1 MEIAMLSDRV
11 LVREDKKQEK
21 SKGGLFIPDNA
32 KERPLRGD
40 VMCVGPGRVTDSG
53 ETLLCT
59 VKAGDK
65 VLYGK
70 YSGTEVELD
79 GREFMIIRETD
90 IFAVLRGDE
99 DG

>member
-1 MEIAMLSDRV
+1 M
-11 LVREDKKQEK
+11 LVRE
-21 SKGGLFIPDNA
+21 GVMGL
-32 KERPLRGD
+32 
-40 VMCVGPGRVTDSG
+40 MPGRVTDGG
-53 ETLLCT
+53 ETLICT

-79 GREFMIIRETD
+79 GREFMTIIRETD